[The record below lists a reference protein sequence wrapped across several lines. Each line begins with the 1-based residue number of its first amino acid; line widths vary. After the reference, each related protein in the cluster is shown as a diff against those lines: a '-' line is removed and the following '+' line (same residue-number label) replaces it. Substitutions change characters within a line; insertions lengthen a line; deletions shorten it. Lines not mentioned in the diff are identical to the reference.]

1 MGSFQMK
8 SLVVGAIAGYVLAV
22 YVPKFLSR

>member
-8 SLVVGAIAGYVLAV
+8 SLVVGAVAGWLLSTYL
-22 YVPKFLSR
+22 PKFMSR

>member
-8 SLVVGAIAGYVLAV
+8 SLVVGGILGYVVAV
-22 YVPKFLSR
+22 YLPKIMSR

>member
-8 SLVVGAIAGYVLAV
+8 SLVVGAIAGWLISTYL
-22 YVPKFLSR
+22 PKVMSR